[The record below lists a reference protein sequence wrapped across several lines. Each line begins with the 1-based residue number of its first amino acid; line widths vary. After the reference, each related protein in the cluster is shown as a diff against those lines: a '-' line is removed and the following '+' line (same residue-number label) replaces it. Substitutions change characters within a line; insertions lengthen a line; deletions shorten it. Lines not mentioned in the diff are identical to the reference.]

1 MVKYTALRYIVWPMK
16 KIASLILAL
25 GLSLQVSH
33 ASFGPTPSKIFN
45 PGGPLSCE
53 SIEKCTVP
61 SYRTLQ
67 KITEDFIAFSVER
80 VSVIDIM
87 ETKIQAGSQTYEH
100 HLESTFSALGNTNF
114 KTFLES
120 GKNDFDGLLDKLGLS
135 SARQL
140 VSGNS
145 PFIAEMKSLQVL
157 LKKADA
163 NIKNST
169 SKEEQK
175 AALLEKQKRYFEF
188 RTNGS
193 FTSYKHI
200 DQVKTLV
207 DYYLQDQSLEPWITT
222 KEKNLRLSF
231 NDCPVKIRRA
241 IRKKRPSIK
250 INSELKQLKFDVFN
264 HPEFVSTLV
273 ENGRLLKINCR
284 KKTTGTL
291 VLDIDQKNGAVNIDY
306 QLSHNKTPILPL
318 K

>member
-1 MVKYTALRYIVWPMK
+1 MKDTALRYIVWPMK
-16 KIASLILAL
+16 KITSLIFAL

-45 PGGPLSCE
+45 PEGALSCE
-53 SIEKCTVP
+53 SIQKCTVP

-80 VSVIDIM
+80 VSVFDKM

-100 HLESTFSALGNTNF
+100 HLESTFSALGNTSF
-114 KTFLES
+114 KSFLNS
-120 GKNDFDGLLDKLGLS
+120 GKNDFDNLLDKLGLS

-145 PFIAEMKSLQVL
+145 PFIIEMKSLQAL
-157 LKKADA
+157 LRKADA
-163 NIKNST
+163 NIKNSVT
-169 SKEEQK
+169 KDDQK
-175 AALLEKQKRYFEF
+175 TALIEKQKSYFDF

-200 DQVKTLV
+200 DQVKTLF
-207 DYYLQDQSLEPWITT
+207 DYYLKEESLESWMTT
-222 KEKNLRLSF
+222 SEKALRLSF
-231 NDCPVKIRRA
+231 NSCPIKVRRA
-241 IRKKRPSIK
+241 IRKMRPAIK

-264 HPEFVSTLV
+264 QPDFVSTLV
-273 ENGRLLKINCR
+273 ENGRLLRVNCR

-291 VLDIDQKNGAVNIDY
+291 VLDIDQKNGAINIDY
-306 QLSHNKTPILPL
+306 QLSHNNTPILPL